1 MKGSDIFQAKP
12 HIFECKSRKGEYAV
26 KIIVYY
32 PETPEKQA
40 EFDARVAKFHA
51 EYVAQY
57 IEKLNCPT
65 DQKIKL
71 IDAVTQTI
79 LEGAEEKGKNNI

>member
-1 MKGSDIFQAKP
+1 MAI
-12 HIFECKSRKGEYAV
+12 

-40 EFDARVAKFHA
+40 QFDARVAKFHA

-65 DQKIKL
+65 EQKLNL
-71 IDAVTQTI
+71 IDAVANTI
-79 LEGAEEKGKNNI
+79 LEGSEEKEKINI

>member
-1 MKGSDIFQAKP
+1 M
-12 HIFECKSRKGEYAV
+12 
-26 KIIVYY
+26 KIIVHY

-40 EFDARVAKFHA
+40 QFDVRVAKFHA

-65 DQKIKL
+65 DQKLKL
-71 IDAVTQTI
+71 LDAVAQTI
-79 LEGAEEKGKNNI
+79 LEGSEEKE